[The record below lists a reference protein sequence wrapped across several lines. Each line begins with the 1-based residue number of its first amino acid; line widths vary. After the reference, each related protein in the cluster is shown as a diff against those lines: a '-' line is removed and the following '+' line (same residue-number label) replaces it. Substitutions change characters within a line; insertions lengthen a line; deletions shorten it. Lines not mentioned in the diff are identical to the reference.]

1 MPDVDA
7 LIADVRR
14 TLGNAYALHYLS
26 SAGNLVP
33 ADFLASCLD
42 DRTLTSPSREAIRRY
57 NAIADAFWATLGVS
71 PVGC

>member
-7 LIADVRR
+7 LLANVRR
-14 TLGNAYALHYLS
+14 TLGRAFAMQYLCS
-26 SAGNLVP
+26 VGNLVP
-33 ADFLASCLD
+33 AEFLASCLD
-42 DRTLTSPSREAIRRY
+42 EYTLTSPSREAIRRY